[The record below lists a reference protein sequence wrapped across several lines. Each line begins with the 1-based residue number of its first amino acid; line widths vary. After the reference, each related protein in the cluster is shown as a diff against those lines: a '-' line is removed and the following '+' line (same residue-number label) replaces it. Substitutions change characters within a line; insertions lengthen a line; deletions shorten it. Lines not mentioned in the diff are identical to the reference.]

1 MAKKDYYS
9 ILGIEKSASQDEIR
23 SAFRKLAIKYHP
35 DKNKGDKAA
44 EEKFKE
50 VNEAYQVLSDSEK
63 KSNYDQFGTSEFDGG
78 GSQGAQGFGGFGG
91 FGGFDSD
98 FGGFGDIFDSI
109 FGGAGRGTRSRRSQA
124 EPGADLEYNL
134 NLTFEEAVFGCEKE
148 VSINRNEKCETCNG
162 TGAKKG
168 TSPKTCD
175 KCGGA
180 GQIRVQRQT
189 PLGIMSTVAVCDKCH
204 GTGKIIDEPCSTCH
218 GTGKERKHRKI
229 KINVP
234 AGVDTGNV
242 IPLRGQGEHGTNGGP
257 SGDLYINIR
266 VSSHPTFKRNG
277 FDISFDTH
285 ISFGMAVMG
294 AEISVDTVD
303 GPVKYTIPEGTQSGT
318 VFRLRGKG
326 VPKVNSSGRGDQ
338 YVKVIVDIPK
348 KLNEKQREALKNFMK
363 ISGEDVS
370 DYKESF
376 KDKFKNSFK

>member
-1 MAKKDYYS
+1 MANKDYYS

-35 DKNKGDKAA
+35 DKNKGNKAA

-50 VNEAYQVLSDSEK
+50 INEAYQVLSDPQK
-63 KSNYDQFGTSEFDGG
+63 RSNYDQFGTSEFDGG
-78 GSQGAQGFGGFGG
+78 GSQGAQGFGG

-148 VSINRNEKCETCNG
+148 ISINRNEKCETCNG

-218 GTGKERKHRKI
+218 GTGKERKYRKI

-266 VSSHPTFKRNG
+266 VSSHPKFKRSG

-326 VPKVNSSGRGDQ
+326 VPRVNSSGRGDQ

>member
-1 MAKKDYYS
+1 MANKDYYS
-9 ILGIEKSASQDEIR
+9 ILGIDKSATQDEIR

-35 DKNKGDKAA
+35 DKNQGDKAA

-50 VNEAYQVLSDSEK
+50 INEAYQILSDPQK

-78 GSQGAQGFGGFGG
+78 PQGSGGFGG

-109 FGGAGRGTRSRRSQA
+109 FGGAGRGSRSRRTQA
-124 EPGADLEYNL
+124 EPGADIEYNL

-148 VSINRNEKCETCNG
+148 ISINRNEKCETCNG

-175 KCGGA
+175 KCGGT
-180 GQIRVQRQT
+180 GQIRVQRAT
-189 PLGIMSTVAVCDKCH
+189 PLGNMSTISTCDKCR
-204 GTGKIIDEPCSTCH
+204 GTGKIIEQPCETCH

-229 KINVP
+229 KVNVP
-234 AGVDTGNV
+234 AGVDSGNV

-266 VSSHPTFKRNG
+266 AAVHPKFKRSG
-277 FDISFDTH
+277 FDISYDTH
-285 ISFGMAVMG
+285 ISFGMAVLG
-294 AEISVDTVD
+294 IEISVDTVD

-326 VPKVNSSGRGDQ
+326 VPRVNSSGRGDQ
-338 YVKVIVDIPK
+338 YVKVIVDVPK
-348 KLNEKQREALKNFMK
+348 KLNEKQREALKNYMK
-363 ISGEDVS
+363 LSGEDVS

-376 KDKFKNSFK
+376 KDKIKNSFK

>member
-1 MAKKDYYS
+1 MANKDYYS

-50 VNEAYQVLSDSEK
+50 VNEAYQVLSDPQK
-63 KSNYDQFGTSEFDGG
+63 RSNYDQFGTSEFDGG

-189 PLGIMSTVAVCDKCH
+189 PLGTMSTVAACDKCH

-266 VSSHPTFKRNG
+266 VSPHPKFKRNG

-294 AEISVDTVD
+294 AEISVETVD

-326 VPKVNSSGRGDQ
+326 VPRVNSSGRGDQ

-348 KLNEKQREALKNFMK
+348 KINEKQMEALKNFMK
-363 ISGEDVS
+363 ISCEDVS

>member
-1 MAKKDYYS
+1 MANKDYYS
-9 ILGIEKSASQDEIR
+9 ILGIEKSAGQDEIR

-50 VNEAYQVLSDSEK
+50 INEAYQVLSDPQK
-63 KSNYDQFGTSEFDGG
+63 RSNYDQFGTSEFDGG
-78 GSQGAQGFGGFGG
+78 PQGAQGFGGFGG

-189 PLGIMSTVAVCDKCH
+189 PLGTMSTVAVCDKCH

-266 VSSHPTFKRNG
+266 VSSHPKFKRSG

-326 VPKVNSSGRGDQ
+326 VPRVNSSGRGDQ

-348 KLNEKQREALKNFMK
+348 KINEKQREALKNFMK

>member
-1 MAKKDYYS
+1 MANKDYYS
-9 ILGIEKSASQDEIR
+9 ILGIDKSAGQDEIR

-35 DKNKGDKAA
+35 DKNKGDKTS

-50 VNEAYQVLSDSEK
+50 INEAYQVLSDPQK

-78 GSQGAQGFGGFGG
+78 PQGAQGFGG

-134 NLTFEEAVFGCEKE
+134 NLTFEEAVFGCAKE

-189 PLGIMSTVAVCDKCH
+189 PLGTMSTVAVCDKCH

-242 IPLRGQGEHGTNGGP
+242 IPLRGQGEHGTNGGQ

-266 VSSHPTFKRNG
+266 VSSHPKFKRNG

-326 VPKVNSSGRGDQ
+326 VPRVNSSGRGDQ
-338 YVKVIVDIPK
+338 YVKVIVDVPK

-376 KDKFKNSFK
+376 KDKFKSSFK